1 MSEKELYDIV
11 AGNIMKLLNWSNRS
25 QADLAKYMNVSQ
37 TAVSN
42 WCNGIK
48 MPRMDKID
56 KICEFFGVNR
66 TELFNNLTHEYLN
79 SKRRTQKLMEIW
91 DALNSDG
98 QEKIIEYANM
108 ILKTGDYSSVF
119 QQAEERRA

>member
-1 MSEKELYDIV
+1 MSEQELQRIV
-11 AGNIMKLLNWSNRS
+11 AENISNLLIWRKKTQS
-25 QADLAKYMNVSQ
+25 DLAKYMNVSR
-37 TAVSN
+37 TTVSN
-42 WCNGIK
+42 WCSGIK
-48 MPRMDKID
+48 LPRMDKVD
-56 KICEFFGVNR
+56 KICGYFDINR
-66 TELFNNLTHEYLN
+66 SEMFTEITLGYYK

-119 QQAEERRA
+119 STG

>member
-108 ILKTGDYSSVF
+108 ILKTGDYSSVP
-119 QQAEERRA
+119 QQAQERRA